1 MKKYFIVVVMLLAA
15 IIVVA
20 QAKPKQKEKDK
31 VPTQKEMADMMK
43 EMQGAMDDMSPEDKK
58 MMDSMG
64 VKMPDMKGLKKTVG
78 SMNDGQIKKAFEDD
92 NRIVPVKDPARINA
106 ALLTTISNDG
116 MAAYIDKIHT
126 LVSSKLKPQSKA
138 KASEIYQSVNQNNAS
153 SGSVG
158 KTAVAVWME
167 GNPML
172 ALYLLGNDC
181 KKNPN
186 ADNLNNYAAILTMC
200 GAEQLA
206 IPLLN
211 NLNKRYPNNSSIQ
224 NNIGQAWF
232 GLGEIDK
239 ANKHL
244 DSAIRIYA
252 MHPQANF
259 TKCLIEE
266 SKGNKTAAIAA
277 AKRSIKSGYSSEKE
291 NKLKKLGYKLT
302 SDDLEWDKPMPAD
315 ALGLTKFKWP
325 AYPKNVNESK
335 ALEEKWKIFK
345 EECQNKINELNTVRE
360 KLEQQ
365 MIEQQH
371 LRTTQLLQ
379 AAQAGTVATLLPE
392 LAPKA
397 IIKLAPTV
405 KGIEAVNN
413 YVYAEELHQV
423 VAAYE
428 KIGGL
433 EKIED
438 QKMATLNS
446 KYEDEFGEGKPNP
459 FAAHC
464 KDENAVRNEFLQE
477 ANTMLEQRSRVYLNY
492 ASSQTDKLLYYRQYT
507 QWSDEFE
514 LTKVIAQISWLTQI
528 SNQKV
533 MFRDE
538 SSSCKAI
545 PKKDTSKPGPLQQF
559 DDVACKYVST
569 MNMGC
574 YTITS
579 QCSRLIGEF
588 DCGGITINYKKDF
601 ETNRV
606 SGSVFVGVSKS
617 VSIGKGPLAP
627 EAEVTA
633 AVGIEVD
640 ATGKTDLVGKVGANV
655 NVAGQTIAG
664 AEARAGVNSG
674 PGMSCKGLLE
684 GIK

>member
-1 MKKYFIVVVMLLAA
+1 MKKYYTVVVMLLSAT
-15 IIVVA
+15 IVVA

-31 VPTQKEMADMMK
+31 IPTQKEMADMMK
-43 EMQGAMDDMSPEDKK
+43 EMQEAVDDMSPEDKK
-58 MMDSMG
+58 MMDTMG
-64 VKMPDMKGLKKTVG
+64 IKMPDTKSIQKNMSGISDAQLKK
-78 SMNDGQIKKAFEDD
+78 AYEDD
-92 NRIVPVKDPARINA
+92 SRIVPVKDPARINT
-106 ALLTTISNDG
+106 ALLTIISNDG
-116 MAAYIDKIHT
+116 MAAYIDKTHA
-126 LVSSKLKPQSKA
+126 LVSSKLKPQSKTRA
-138 KASEIYQSVNQNNAS
+138 AEIYQSISQNNAS

-158 KTAVAVWME
+158 KTAVAIWME

-211 NLNKRYPNNSSIQ
+211 NLNKRYPQNSSIQ

-277 AKRSIKSGYSSEKE
+277 AKRSIKNGYSSEKA

-302 SDDLEWDKPMPAD
+302 SDDRAWDKPMPAD

-335 ALEEKWKIFK
+335 ALEEKWKLFK
-345 EECQNKINELNTVRE
+345 EECQNKINELNTVRV

-365 MIEQQH
+365 MIAQQQ
-371 LRTTQLLQ
+371 LRTTKLLQ
-379 AAQAGTVATLLPE
+379 AAQTGTVATLLPE

-397 IIKLAPTV
+397 IIKLASTV
-405 KGIEAVNN
+405 KGFEAVNN
-413 YVYAEELHQV
+413 YVYAEALQPV

-428 KIGGL
+428 KTGEL
-433 EKIED
+433 EKTEE
-438 QKMATLNS
+438 QKMAALNS
-446 KYEDEFGEGKPNP
+446 RYEDQFGEGKPNP
-459 FAAHC
+459 FEAHC
-464 KDENAVRNEFLQE
+464 KDENAVRNELLQE

-492 ASSQTDKLLYYRQYT
+492 SSSQTDKLLYYHQYT
-507 QWSDEFE
+507 QWPDEFE
-514 LTKVIAQISWLTQI
+514 LTKVVAQISWLTQI
-528 SNQKV
+528 RDQKI

-545 PKKDTSKPGPLQQF
+545 PKKDTSKPGPLQHF

-617 VSIGKGPLAP
+617 VSLGKGPFAP
-627 EAEVTA
+627 EAEATA

-655 NVAGQTIAG
+655 NVAGQTVAG
-664 AEARAGVNSG
+664 VEARAGINSG
-674 PGMSCKGLLE
+674 PSMSGKGLLE